1 MTWMYIGIGGFAG
14 AILRFVLIELVR
26 KRSSSG
32 FPYGTLLVNLSGSFL
47 IGLLYGATSD
57 SRLILL
63 LGTGFLGAYTT
74 FSTFQYELAGYGRM
88 KQWMPLFGYL
98 AVSVALGLLLAAAG
112 HSAGMLL
119 R

>member
-1 MTWMYIGIGGFAG
+1 MTWVHIGIGGFAG

-32 FPYGTLLVNLSGSFL
+32 FPYGTLLVNLSGSLL

-57 SRLILL
+57 PRLILL
-63 LGTGFLGAYTT
+63 LGTGFLGAFTT
-74 FSTFQYELAGYGRM
+74 FSTFQYELVGYGRM

-98 AVSVALGLLLAAAG
+98 TVSVVLGLLLAAVG
-112 HSAGMLL
+112 HYGGTLL